1 MSGVSLAEVLGV
13 LGRPADEA
21 PRHPVLHGPKGALVS
36 FGVPGED
43 GAMRTAGVWIT
54 ADRIQF
60 LEPVPPESAAAT
72 AHGLRGDA
80 AGLFS
85 LFVAAA
91 TAYLER
97 IEELDVQM
105 AESQQRGRSLPLSTV
120 WSLQREVASV
130 RAQLGRA
137 LVALAECGGRFGPR
151 FPGLTDASPAVMGE
165 LVRVRELA
173 ASVQDGLSNLILL
186 RNAEE
191 SNRIAEAANS
201 LSRTSNRIA
210 ALANTS
216 NIRML
221 GLTYIALVLGL
232 VSAAVLIP
240 NTGATILGMP
250 SAAWVPGWWV
260 DAILVILAIVPI
272 WLIFS
277 RRFVVNI
284 LRDLTDSEQRAKEGI
299 DDLPEI
305 TASEAMRASPG
316 ASVAGPG
323 KPL

>member
-1 MSGVSLAEVLGV
+1 MSGVPLAEALTA
-13 LGRPADEA
+13 LGRPVDEA
-21 PRHPVLHGPKGALVS
+21 PRHPVLHGPKGTLVS

-43 GAMRTAGVWIT
+43 GAMRTSGVWIT
-54 ADRIQF
+54 SARVQF
-60 LEPVPPESAAAT
+60 LDPEPTESAAAT
-72 AHGLRGDA
+72 AHGLTGDA

-91 TAYLER
+91 NAYLER

-105 AESQQRGRSLPLSTV
+105 AESQQRGRSLALSSV
-120 WSLQREVASV
+120 WELQRDVASV

-137 LVALAECGGRFGPR
+137 LVALAECDGRFGDR
-151 FPGLTDASPAVMGE
+151 FPKLSDASPAVMAE

-173 ASVQDGLSNLILL
+173 ASVQDGLSNLVLL

-191 SNRIAEAANS
+191 SNRIAEAANA

-305 TASEAMRASPG
+305 PVAEAIRTSPRASP
-316 ASVAGPG
+316 SEPG
-323 KPL
+323 KSL